1 MDKRNYFEEYKK
13 AILEIYKR
21 QPDLIKINNSDGII
35 SLETEEMTVRYIPDM
50 EQGLNE
56 IYMECFDEKDGEAI
70 PFSLNYTSTSKND
83 VRYKDINGHDRHLG
97 ENISLREIFGD
108 QVFTSSGSDLDILPE
123 SVDSIDELFGHS
135 NATGVLHVSD
145 TVKNKFRK
153 FIEQFPEFSL
163 GEQEQ
168 ELNEESLDD
177 MEL

>member
-21 QPDLIKINNSDGII
+21 QPDLIKINNSDRTI
-35 SLETEEMTVRYIPDM
+35 SLETDEMSVRYIPDM

-56 IYMECFDEKDGEAI
+56 IYMECLDEKDGEAI
-70 PFSLNYTSTSKND
+70 PFSLYYTSTSKND
-83 VRYKDINGHDRHLG
+83 VRYKDRNGYDRHLG

-108 QVFTSSGSDLDILPE
+108 QVFSASGSDLDISPD
-123 SVDSIDELFGHS
+123 SVDSIDELFGKS
-135 NATGVLHVSD
+135 KATGLLHVSD
-145 TVKNKFRK
+145 MVKNKFRK
-153 FIEQFPEFSL
+153 FIEQFPEFNL
-163 GEQEQ
+163 AEQEQ